1 MPRSPS
7 IHAVLQSSFCEFVSG
22 LVYVRMSVG
31 VRAQPNCR
39 STFPAAEGLM
49 FLSRRMKN
57 SCHWPD
63 LDAISFHALELVV
76 PLSPSDNNEGDMAG

>member
-7 IHAVLQSSFCEFVSG
+7 IHAVLRSSFCGFFTG

-31 VRAQPNCR
+31 VRAQPNRR
-39 STFPAAEGLM
+39 SAFPAEEGLM

-57 SCHWPD
+57 LCYWRD